1 MNDKTAV
8 HITKAIKNGG
18 AGAGTKFC
26 PRWLVCAGQKVSPH
40 GSRHFS

>member
-18 AGAGTKFC
+18 AGAGMKFC
-26 PRWLVCAGQKVSPH
+26 PRWLDRASQKVSLH

>member
-8 HITKAIKNGG
+8 HITKAMKNGG
-18 AGAGTKFC
+18 AGAGMKFC
-26 PRWLVCAGQKVSPH
+26 PRWLVCANRKESVH